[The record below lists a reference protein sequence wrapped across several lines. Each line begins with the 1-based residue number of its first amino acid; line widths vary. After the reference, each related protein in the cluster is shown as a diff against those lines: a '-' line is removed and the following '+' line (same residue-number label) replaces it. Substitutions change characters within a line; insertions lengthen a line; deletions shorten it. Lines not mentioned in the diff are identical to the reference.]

1 MACNR
6 PSRNNNSNGLWGA
19 RRPLANG
26 AIRND
31 AKRSNN
37 SSSLTRAPP
46 APPPPHHAPASH
58 SPGPWRRCRPPAR
71 PPPRQL
77 LPTPRPDPC
86 RHRPDRSAHRATDA
100 LCPAIR
106 SRRQRTADDTTPART
121 NRARIGPD
129 RTATDRAPD
138 APNVPLATIPRHPDQ
153 GALDQLPDDAAKPRP
168 QHTITP
174 VTATPEA
181 PRRPTSE
188 TSPTRI
194 TGRRLRPSTRATHR
208 TRPHR
213 PEPRHHPPHH
223 DGRPHGDNTAAPA
236 RHIGHDPHANKLVS
250 DTDPPPAARPEANRL
265 APLTNPY
272 QQPGGTRPRRD
283 RRFPGPKRG
292 LVLYVLIRIAR
303 PRGQG
308 SCQSGR
314 PSDGFKGASVGPG
327 GGRSRGGWSGNRRP
341 TTTDDLAGFATTPN
355 PSRAHLRTRL
365 LTRFSTPPGADR
377 EPVSEG
383 RAHPDG
389 DSVAHPVLDD
399 PPPHPRAHLGPG
411 RAPENARGWVGRRDT
426 LGVGHLRPLPTT
438 VGALPAGHRPVVIR
452 RSPRS
457 SGEGDGAPPGG
468 RRRCWCRPG

>member
-6 PSRNNNSNGLWGA
+6 PNKNNNSNGLWGA

-26 AIRND
+26 AFRND
-31 AKRSNN
+31 ANRSSN

-46 APPPPHHAPASH
+46 APPPLHHALASH
-58 SPGPWRRCRPPAR
+58 SSGPWRRCRPPAR

-86 RHRPDRSAHRATDA
+86 RHRPDRSAHRAADA
-100 LCPAIR
+100 LCLRSARGDNAPPTTRPRHARTAPGSDRTGPSPTGPPTPQTCPSRR
-106 SRRQRTADDTTPART
+106 SRATPT
-121 NRARIGPD
+121 
-129 RTATDRAPD
+129 RAP
-138 APNVPLATIPRHPDQ
+138 R
-153 GALDQLPDDAAKPRP
+153 GQLPDDAAKPRP
-168 QHTITP
+168 RHTITP
-174 VTATPEA
+174 VTVTPEA
-181 PRRPTSE
+181 PRRPT
-188 TSPTRI
+188 TNLADTHQPA
-194 TGRRLRPSTRATHR
+194 RRHRPSTRATHR

-236 RHIGHDPHANKLVS
+236 RHIGHDPHANNLVS

-314 PSDGFKGASVGPG
+314 PSDGFKVATVDPEGADLAG
-327 GGRSRGGWSGNRRP
+327 GGRAIDAPPPPTISPDSRRP
-341 TTTDDLAGFATTPN
+341 RTHLEPTSEPDCSPGFRHPPVPIASRSQRAALTPIATALP
-355 PSRAHLRTRL
+355 
-365 LTRFSTPPGADR
+365 TRFSTTPHPIP
-377 EPVSEG
+377 EPTSDPA
-383 RAHPDG
+383 AHPKTRG
-389 DSVAHPVLDD
+389 GGSGVETPSASVTC
-399 PPPHPRAHLGPG
+399 G
-411 RAPENARGWVGRRDT
+411 RFR
-426 LGVGHLRPLPTT
+426 
-438 VGALPAGHRPVVIR
+438 R
-452 RSPRS
+452 RSGHFRQ
-457 SGEGDGAPPGG
+457 ATG
-468 RRRCWCRPG
+468 RW

>member
-86 RHRPDRSAHRATDA
+86 RHRPDCSAHRATDA

-106 SRRQRTADDTTPART
+106 SRRQHTADDTTPART

-129 RTATDRAPD
+129 RTATDRAAD

-168 QHTITP
+168 RHTITP
-174 VTATPEA
+174 VTVTPEA
-181 PRRPTSE
+181 PRRPT
-188 TSPTRI
+188 TNLADTHQPA
-194 TGRRLRPSTRATHR
+194 RRHRPSTRATHR

-236 RHIGHDPHANKLVS
+236 RHIGHDPHANNLVS
-250 DTDPPPAARPEANRL
+250 DTGPPPAARPEANRL

-303 PRGQG
+303 PSGQG

-314 PSDGFKGASVGPG
+314 PSDDFKGATVDPEGADLAG
-327 GGRSRGGWSGNRRP
+327 GGRALDAPPPPTISPDSRRP
-341 TTTDDLAGFATTPN
+341 RTHLEPTSETGCSPGFRHPRCR
-355 PSRAHLRTRL
+355 SRAGLRGPRSPRSRPRCPPGSRRPPTPSQSPPRTR
-365 LTRFSTPPGADR
+365 
-377 EPVSEG
+377 
-383 RAHPDG
+383 
-389 DSVAHPVLDD
+389 
-399 PPPHPRAHLGPG
+399 PRT
-411 RAPENARGWVGRRDT
+411 ENERGWVGRRDT
-426 LGVGHLRPLPTT
+426 LGVGPLRPLATT
-438 VGALPAGHRPVVIR
+438 AGALPAGQRPVVIR